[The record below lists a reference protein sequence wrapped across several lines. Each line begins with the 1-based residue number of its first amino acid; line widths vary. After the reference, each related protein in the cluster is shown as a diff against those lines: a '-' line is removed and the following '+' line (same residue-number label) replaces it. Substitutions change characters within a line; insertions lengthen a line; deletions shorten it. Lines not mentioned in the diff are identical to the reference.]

1 MMSAAN
7 PYSTGGG
14 GEQFESK
21 VAAYYLSVM
30 LARTSVRG
38 LDAGPLTTVGFQTGP
53 EGWLL
58 DDLLLAVGSG
68 GLVRRLALQ
77 VRSNFSPTASD
88 DGFQEIRNK
97 AWRLFLGQTPIQFD
111 PSRDRMG
118 IATGPLGS
126 GVKGHLLELLGWA
139 KSLHDPNIF
148 FSRARQPGVSSAA
161 KRKFLDLFSCPTDIC
176 GEQGPSEAQFHQFL
190 RCLVVIDF
198 DFDALNS
205 ASESECIERC
215 QRLLEDPCP
224 TKAQLLWQRLIAI
237 AAEHKK
243 NGGSLDCQSLLRLV
257 PPDLRLNDLPDFS
270 ADWRKLREQSHT
282 LASLVP
288 TRIGH
293 THVPR
298 NTLLRA
304 LQAVASEHPITVV
317 LGEPGCGKSA
327 LLREFFEAQEAE
339 AECVWFDAER
349 LDQSS
354 FEAWGRSL
362 GLQKP
367 MREIL
372 EAGTRP
378 RQWLVVDG
386 VDRLITERGIKCFA
400 ELVVATG
407 LRELSPDPCRRIIV
421 SCRTEDWPRV
431 SAALSRCD
439 LSPRE
444 WYPFE
449 VDSFGDTEVASVL
462 ADHPTLAPL
471 WHLAH
476 LRQLLRRPLFLRIL
490 ADNAGS
496 LPAEETDLWIGEPHF
511 ADWFWEEVVQQ
522 RGLRFDREAALL
534 AVAREQAVSLRGTVP
549 TTMVPPAPLTSLL
562 SDKLCVE
569 RESCVNFAHDVYG
582 DWARLR
588 LLLQEQNRLTE
599 FIAEI
604 GNSPLLVR
612 PLRLLALHLLEVR
625 RDRNRWLELL
635 QELHGSGEQP
645 SQWYYATLEAIAF
658 SGRPL
663 ELLRELQEPLL
674 ADNARLLGQLLSRLT
689 FVATVPDPRLS
700 ALLGTL
706 EEELHGLV
714 QAEQRFPLPQYWG
727 PALRFLHEHRTTVA
741 AMITGPVTRA
751 VGLWLLKVPAELG
764 LYRREAAEIAFA
776 IVDHLRVLEPS
787 GARVI
792 VDHQLR
798 KEIYRNALAS
808 VDSLPDDVEHFV
820 RGRSGKLIAKTNQT
834 LPKQNLEVEPFLSD
848 VKDLGQREDHDLREV
863 LMEAGSVSLLCCY
876 RPELLRDAL
885 LAVLLYQPQ
894 VRDSYRRGLRD
905 DEFGIHDQISWMPP
919 FYGYGPF
926 LTLLRANPS
935 IGREVVLNV
944 IEHTTQRWRERALR
958 HGRGTPAPQIIRVNG
973 QERQLWGDAHVFQW
987 HRGTS
992 VAPHV
997 VQVALMALEKWLYE
1011 ELDAERDIDEHI
1023 AWLVSHTNSAA
1034 IAGLLIT
1041 VALRKPKR
1049 AETWIEPLMV
1059 CPALYSWDLAR
1070 QLADQTHAGFL
1081 AGLSFRQPEWLRQQI
1096 REWNDLPH
1104 RRDTFEGLVCR
1115 CLLTSEGLQERIL
1128 PTIRGFPDNPP
1139 MEYEEQRKDE
1149 NYRRD
1154 ASERFRF
1161 IAARLDPVNYRAT
1174 HQEGGMIR
1182 IEYIA
1187 PPDLQAI
1194 VDAYRQVTE
1203 VPQLLVTF
1211 PVRCLPLFEQG
1222 QTIPLEE
1229 LEDFWNTLQKIAEH
1243 RPSASEEEGP
1253 SRKED
1258 SLCGGVAVLLRFH
1271 PDWLALHPERD
1282 AWCRQTLLDILNQ
1295 PPRPSAYDS
1304 PQTLCGWAWDRFAAR
1319 AVPHLWAE
1327 NHMSYELR
1335 NAACLLVGN
1344 PHEETVA
1351 IFFAELS
1358 TVRERLGDSYWQ
1370 MLRFAV
1376 ECAKERGGAWR
1387 SQEESQ
1393 FEQWLLR
1400 RAAEFAAGNIPSDV
1414 LALRSVSQATKSKRS
1429 ERNTW
1434 PPARQQKVRGYKRPV
1449 EFDMRTVQFAYSS
1462 LPGLLRCS
1470 TPGER
1475 GRVIGVWRD
1484 ALHYS
1489 LSLLHEE
1496 GEEVDFDGLTD
1507 EWDRFLFARIS
1518 GLIIELRNDEKPE
1531 EFWKPILELGE
1542 RAHPW
1547 VEEFLRQWLHV
1558 GDRDPELQA
1567 RFCSRWREMIRFA
1580 LDAPNWQFPD
1590 HYYRWDLQEILSLL
1604 IGSDVKG
1611 IIQWNTEDWKP
1622 LLAVRDLLQEWVNRH
1637 GHRPR
1642 CFYGLIFLLSKP
1654 GFSLLPIPGLQWLDQ
1669 SLRQADPRVI
1679 WDRRGTARDL
1689 AILLDKLWSRRP
1701 ASLTSPKEA
1710 RTAFQNL
1717 LDSVATQQ
1725 EPLALQLQ
1733 SRIVSEL

>member
-1 MMSAAN
+1 MTSAAN

-53 EGWLL
+53 EDWLL

-88 DGFQEIRNK
+88 KGFQEIRSK
-97 AWRLFLGQTPIQFD
+97 AWRLFLGQTPVQFD

-126 GVKGHLLELLGWA
+126 GVKGQLLELLGWA
-139 KSLHDPNIF
+139 KSLHDPKIF
-148 FSRARQPGVSSAA
+148 FSRARQPRVSSAA
-161 KRKFLDLFSCPTDIC
+161 KRGYLDLFSCPTDIC

-198 DFDALNS
+198 DFHAPNS
-205 ASESECIERC
+205 VSESECIERC
-215 QRLLEDPCP
+215 QRLLEDPSP
-224 TKAQLLWQRLIAI
+224 TKAQLLWQSLVAI

-243 NGGSLDCQSLLRLV
+243 NGGSLDCQSLLRLI

-270 ADWRKLREQSHT
+270 ADWRQLREQSHA

-288 TRIGH
+288 TRIGR
-293 THVPR
+293 THVSR
-298 NTLLRA
+298 NKLLTE
-304 LQAVASEHPITVV
+304 LHVVATEHPVTVV

-339 AECVWFDAER
+339 ADCIWFDAER
-349 LDQSS
+349 LDQPGLQ
-354 FEAWGRSL
+354 AWGRSL
-362 GLQKP
+362 GLRNP

-372 EAGTRP
+372 DAGTRP
-378 RQWLVVDG
+378 RLWLVVDRI
-386 VDRLITERGIKCFA
+386 DRFITERGIKCFA
-400 ELVVATG
+400 ELVVAAG
-407 LRELSPDPCRRIIV
+407 FRELGSHPSRRIIV
-421 SCRTEDWPRV
+421 SCRTEDWLSV
-431 SAALSRCD
+431 SEALSSCD

-444 WYPFE
+444 WYRFE
-449 VDSFGDTEVASVL
+449 VDSFSDTEVVTVL
-462 ADHPTLAPL
+462 ADHPALVPL
-471 WHLAH
+471 WRLAH
-476 LRQLLRRPLFLRIL
+476 LRLLLRRPLFLRIL
-490 ADNAGS
+490 ADNAGA
-496 LPAEETDLWIGEPHF
+496 LPAAQADLWIGEPHF
-511 ADWFWEEVVQQ
+511 VDWFWKEVVQR

-534 AVAREQAVSLRGTVP
+534 AIAHEQAISLRAAIP
-549 TTMVPPAPLTSLL
+549 TIKVAPEPLPSLL
-562 SDKLCVE
+562 SDRLCVE
-569 RESCVNFAHDVYG
+569 REGSVNFAHDVYG

-588 LLLQEQNRLTE
+588 LLLQEENRLAE

-604 GNSPLLVR
+604 GSSLLLIR

-625 RDRNRWLELL
+625 RDRDRWQELL
-635 QELHGSGEQP
+635 QELHGPGEQP

-674 ADNARLLGQLLSRLT
+674 ADNAKLLGQFLNRIS
-689 FVATVPDPRLS
+689 FVAIVPDPQFS
-700 ALLGTL
+700 ALLGNL
-706 EEELHGLV
+706 EEELHSLM

-727 PALRFLHEHRTTVA
+727 PVLRYLHENRTAVA

-751 VGLWLLKVPAELG
+751 VGLWLLKIPAELR
-764 LYRREAAEIAFA
+764 LYRREAAEVAFA
-776 IVDHLRVLEPS
+776 VVDRLRALEASEP
-787 GARVI
+787 RVI

-808 VDSLPDDVEHFV
+808 VDSLPNDVERFV
-820 RGRSGKLIAKTNQT
+820 RERCGSLVAKTNQT
-834 LPKQNLEVEPFLSD
+834 LPEQDLEVEPFVAD
-848 VKDLGQREDHDLREV
+848 VEDLGQREDHDLREV
-863 LMEAGSVSLLCCY
+863 LMEAGSVNLSCYY

-885 LAVLLYQPQ
+885 FAVLLYQPQ
-894 VRDSYRRGLRD
+894 ARDPWRGRLLVD
-905 DEFGIHDQISWMPP
+905 SLGIHDQVRWFPP

-926 LTLLRANPS
+926 LTLLRAKPS
-935 IGREVVLNV
+935 IGLEVVLELV
-944 IEHTTQRWRERALR
+944 EHVTQRWQERSLR
-958 HGRGTPAPQIIRVNG
+958 RGWGTPVPQIIRGNG
-973 QERQLWGDAHVFQW
+973 QERHLWGDTQVFRW
-987 HRGTS
+987 HRGAS

-997 VQVALMALEKWLYE
+997 VQVALMALEKWFYE
-1011 ELDAERDIDEHI
+1011 ELDAERSIDEHI
-1023 AWLVSHTNSAA
+1023 TWLLTHTSSAA

-1041 VALRKPKR
+1041 VALRKPEK
-1049 AETWIEPLMV
+1049 AEQWIESLMT
-1059 CPALYSWDLAR
+1059 CPALYHWDLAR
-1070 QLADQTHAGFL
+1070 QLTDQTEVGFL
-1081 AGLSFRQPEWLRQQI
+1081 AGLGFRQPEWLRQQL
-1096 REWNDLPH
+1096 REWNNLPH

-1115 CLLTSEGLQERIL
+1115 CLLTSKGLQERIL
-1128 PTIRGFPDNPP
+1128 PTIRGFPDNLPN
-1139 MEYEEQRKDE
+1139 EYEEQRTNE
-1149 NYRRD
+1149 SYCRET
-1154 ASERFRF
+1154 SERCRF

-1174 HQEGGMIR
+1174 YQEGGVVR
-1182 IEYIA
+1182 IEYVA

-1194 VDAYRQVTE
+1194 ADAHRLATE
-1203 VPQLLVTF
+1203 IPQLLMTL
-1211 PVRCLPLFEQG
+1211 PIRCLQLFEQG
-1222 QTIPLEE
+1222 RAIPSQE
-1229 LEDFWNTLQKIAEH
+1229 LENFWTTLQRIAEH
-1243 RPSASEEEGP
+1243 YSSASEEEGP

-1271 PDWLALHPERD
+1271 SDWLALHPERD
-1282 AWCRQTLLDILNQ
+1282 AWCRQILLDILNQ
-1295 PPRPSAYDS
+1295 PPRPSTYDS

-1319 AVPHLWAE
+1319 AIPHLWAE

-1344 PHEETVA
+1344 PHEETAA

-1358 TVRERLGDSYWQ
+1358 TVRERLVDSYWQ

-1376 ECAKERGGAWR
+1376 ECGKERGGAWR

-1393 FEQWLLR
+1393 FEQWLHR

-1414 LALRSVSQATKSKRS
+1414 LALRSVSQATESKRS
-1429 ERNTW
+1429 ERNTR

-1449 EFDMRTVQFAYSS
+1449 ELDMRTVQFAYSS
-1462 LPGLLRCS
+1462 LPGLSRCN

-1475 GRVIGVWRD
+1475 SRVIGIWRD

-1518 GLIIELRNDEKPE
+1518 DLIIELRKDEKPE

-1547 VEEFLRQWLHV
+1547 VEEFLRQWLHA
-1558 GDRDPELQA
+1558 GDRDPEPQA
-1567 RFCSRWREMIRFA
+1567 RFCSRWQEMIRFA

-1590 HYYRWDLQEILSLL
+1590 YYYRWDLQEILSLL
-1604 IGSDVKG
+1604 IGSDAKG
-1611 IIQWNTEDWKP
+1611 VIQCNTEDWKP
-1622 LLAVRDLLQEWVNRH
+1622 LSAVRDLLQEWVNRH

-1642 CFYGLIFLLSKP
+1642 CFYGLILLLSKP

-1701 ASLTSPKEA
+1701 ASLTSSKEA